1 MHTIQYNL
9 LFNTIFSSI
18 QYYDMLGLFA
28 VTTQTQLS
36 ARTVPPRSDGMS
48 RAAPSDRNNLA
59 PRPMTALQFQFQY
72 CNTTR
77 RSKHNAYELITMKAC
92 Y

>member
-59 PRPMTALQFQFQY
+59 PRPMTAMTLQFQFQC
-72 CNTTR
+72 CNTTDQY
-77 RSKHNAYELITMKAC
+77 KLHV
-92 Y
+92 